1 TGPRPQGPGRQP
13 QPADRDVH
21 RTRAARHRRYPRG
34 ERQPRR
40 HRGQSQGAA
49 TDSRPVEPCR
59 RRPAEGAGLHALV
72 PVPAEHHRRDR
83 RQLGEPAS
91 DARSRRHHRAVE
103 PSRRAGRDAGDAGCG
118 RRPRLTGPARA
129 ARCHGS
135 AGRRGAVVRAVLRWR
150 RRPADRR
157 EQRPAGRHHRRTDRR
172 ADPVISRGTRLK
184 VLVFLVVSLA
194 GTAFVGLRYVGLGDR
209 LFGGTYLVHADFA
222 TAGGIFPNA
231 SVTYRGVPVG
241 RVDAVRLH
249 GGTARVELR
258 LQRGVRVPADLHA
271 VVAQRS
277 AVGEQYVDLRPDTDS
292 GPYLRGGDVIPTAR
306 TGTPLP
312 VETLLANLDALVGS
326 VNPRDLTV
334 LIDELGAA
342 FEGNETALRRL
353 LDANSAL
360 LEDANR
366 YLPQTVALI
375 RDGQTV
381 LATQVAEADAIRRWA
396 AALAQFTETLRTA
409 DPDLRRLL
417 AAGPPA
423 AAELA
428 SVLHGLDPDVGPLLG
443 NLITVNGIAVRRLDG
458 IDQFLV

>member
-1 TGPRPQGPGRQP
+1 M
-13 QPADRDVH
+13 
-21 RTRAARHRRYPRG
+21 
-34 ERQPRR
+34 
-40 HRGQSQGAA
+40 
-49 TDSRPVEPCR
+49 
-59 RRPAEGAGLHALV
+59 
-72 PVPAEHHRRDR
+72 
-83 RQLGEPAS
+83 
-91 DARSRRHHRAVE
+91 
-103 PSRRAGRDAGDAGCG
+103 
-118 RRPRLTGPARA
+118 
-129 ARCHGS
+129 
-135 AGRRGAVVRAVLRWR
+135 
-150 RRPADRR
+150 
-157 EQRPAGRHHRRTDRR
+157 
-172 ADPVISRGTRLK
+172 ISRGTRLK

-209 LFGGTYLVHADFA
+209 LFGGTYLVDADFA

-423 AAELA
+423 AAELT
-428 SVLHGLDPDVGPLLG
+428 SLLHGLDPAVGSLLG
-443 NLITVNGIAVRRLDG
+443 NLITVNGIAVRRLNGIEQILVVYPMAVAGGFTVVPGDG
-458 IDQFLV
+458 TAHLGLVLNVNDPPACKAGQSGCTGVRGTANAPRAGGACDLGRRRSGYTGSPTWPAVGV